1 MSTWH
6 SLEEV
11 VIGRSVRLERHGR
24 GVWRLVLS
32 RPQARNALSAEM
44 ISELGSA
51 LGVLEEQP
59 PQALRLVVLEGDGD
73 VLCAGADLA
82 HMRAQ
87 ATAEPSDNLADARA
101 LAHVLRRLAALP
113 VPVLAALRG
122 AAMGGGLG
130 LVACCDIVI
139 AEESAVVALPEVR
152 LGLLPALIGPYLVR
166 KIGVGHTSALAFS
179 GRTVGAREALAI
191 GLVHRVVPPV
201 RIDIALAE
209 AVADLLLGGPEAQRR
224 AKALLLEL
232 APLPGLELEE
242 QTVREIALARAS
254 DEGRAGLEAFL
265 DRRPAP
271 WAPVP
276 PGRRS
281 RDGR

>member
-11 VIGRSVRLERHGR
+11 VVGRSVRLERHGR

-44 ISELGSA
+44 IAELGSA
-51 LGVLEEQP
+51 LGVLEEQLP
-59 PQALRLVVLEGDGD
+59 EALRLIVLEGDGD
-73 VLCAGADLA
+73 ALCAGADVA

-87 ATAEPSDNLADARA
+87 AAAEPAENLADARS
-101 LAHVLRRLAALP
+101 LAKVFRRLAALP

-130 LVACCDIVI
+130 LVACCDFVV
-139 AEESAVVALPEVR
+139 AEESAVLGLPEVR
-152 LGLLPALIGPYLVR
+152 LGLLPALVGPYLVR
-166 KIGVGHTSALAFS
+166 KLGVGHTSSLALS
-179 GRTVGAREALAI
+179 GRRISAREALGI
-191 GLVHRVVPPV
+191 GLVHRVVPPA

-209 AVADLLLGGPEAQRR
+209 AVTDLLLGGPQAQRR
-224 AKALLLEL
+224 AKALLLDL
-232 APLPGLELEE
+232 APLPGLETEE
-242 QTVREIALARAS
+242 LTVREIAMARAS

-265 DRRPAP
+265 DKRPAP
-271 WAPVP
+271 WVP
-276 PGRRS
+276 PSKRL